1 MKTLR
6 LLLLVTF
13 TFCATVLA
21 LVASAHSAEN
31 AAPETR
37 SVAAPSTGKNQ
48 TCTTDESQACTVERS
63 QVSESSEMAEMDDSQ
78 VQSTE
83 TTEND
88 DQQEMAR
95 SMNSMSSRHM
105 DMGPHLK
112 MTSLRAGS
120 DADRK
125 RADEILRRLR
135 PAIAKYK
142 NVKVAESDG
151 YIEFLPKLPQG
162 LKHFTNWNY
171 AVEAAFHF
179 DPEHP
184 TSLLYE
190 RHGSSYKL
198 IGAMYTAP
206 KRFTEDELNQRVPL
220 SVAQWHEH
228 VNMCAPPKGKEAEMF
243 AVIPRFGLAGSIITK
258 QQCDAAGGT
267 FYPVVFNWMVHV
279 YPFEKDSTD
288 VWSVERQMAHS
299 H

>member
-6 LLLLVTF
+6 LLLLVIF
-13 TFCATVLA
+13 TFCATVLV

-31 AAPETR
+31 TAPEAR
-37 SVAAPSTGKNQ
+37 LVAEPSTDKNQ

-63 QVSESSEMAEMDDSQ
+63 QMSDSSEMAEMDHSQ
-78 VQSTE
+78 VQSN
-83 TTEND
+83 END
-88 DQQEMAR
+88 DQQEMGH
-95 SMNSMSSRHM
+95 SMGAMSSRRM
-105 DMGPHLK
+105 DMGPHMK

-142 NVKVAESDG
+142 DVKVAESDG
-151 YIEFLPKLPQG
+151 FQEFLPKLPQG
-162 LKHFTNWNY
+162 MKHFTNWKY
-171 AVEAAFHF
+171 AIEAALHF
-179 DPEHP
+179 NPEHP

-206 KRFTEDELNQRVPL
+206 KRFTDDDLNQRVPL

-243 AVIPRFGLAGSIITK
+243 VAIPRFGLAGSIITK
-258 QQCDAAGGT
+258 QECDAAGGR

-279 YPFEKDSTD
+279 YPYEKDSAD
-288 VWSVERQMAHS
+288 VWSVERQMAHDT